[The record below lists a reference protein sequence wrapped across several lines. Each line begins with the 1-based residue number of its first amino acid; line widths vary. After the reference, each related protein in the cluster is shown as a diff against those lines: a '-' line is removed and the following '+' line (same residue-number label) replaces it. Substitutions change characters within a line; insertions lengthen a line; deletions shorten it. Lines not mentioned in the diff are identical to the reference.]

1 MLPDP
6 EILWV
11 GKVLSNVAHH
21 SFDLERSSPREG
33 GHLSRP
39 HSQLTA
45 RAVSRM
51 SGLLGQVPSSVR
63 LLGHAAGIPSC
74 QGPQGEMGGA
84 WHMWVGP
91 TYPAGAP
98 ALRGWLEAMLNCW
111 LLRAHAHLQALQPR
125 MEPLGG
131 TCSHRVRGQNP
142 GSGPS
147 SRRLC
152 PALSYGSTIPK
163 SLSTGPH

>member
-1 MLPDP
+1 MAAVLPDP

-11 GKVLSNVAHH
+11 GKVLPNVAHP
-21 SFDLERSSPREG
+21 SFDLERSSPGEG
-33 GHLSRP
+33 GHLPWP
-39 HSQLTA
+39 HSPLPA
-45 RAVSRM
+45 RAVTRM
-51 SGLLGQVPSSVR
+51 SVR

-84 WHMWVGP
+84 WHLWVGP

-111 LLRAHAHLQALQPR
+111 RLRAHARLLALQPR

-131 TCSHRVRGQNP
+131 TCGHRVRGQNP
-142 GSGPS
+142 VSGPS

-152 PALSYGSTIPK
+152 PALSDGSAIPK